1 MAVCASGL
9 QGHEFI
15 DVEPT
20 GGYTASGAL
29 SISTTNQRSALNDVT
44 TTSHHRDSDEADA
57 ADDDEDDDNS
67 NYGCRAA
74 NCCTVRLNVC
84 CDDNDKQV
92 SVSFCTAV
100 YICLQQESQHPLT
113 GQRAANFRRDLGVT
127 LDFN

>member
-1 MAVCASGL
+1 MEVCASGL

-29 SISTTNQRSALNDVT
+29 SVSTTNQRSALNDVT

-67 NYGCRAA
+67 NYGCRSA

-92 SVSFCTAV
+92 PVSFCMCCCLYLLATRRPASADRTA
-100 YICLQQESQHPLT
+100 
-113 GQRAANFRRDLGVT
+113 RREFQAGLRGDVGL
-127 LDFN
+127 